1 MILFSFITPFAYC
14 QNIQDSISS
23 ETTRNHQIELRHDND
38 FLQFTDKYYTTGNFI
53 SYRWLLKN
61 KKYKKQNSIFL
72 SQEIYTPSLI
82 EETDISKFDRPYGG
96 FLAINF
102 EHTITGKDWIF
113 DFIYSFGV
121 TGEISGGEWLQN
133 LFHSTA
139 ATDSRIASWVGQIE
153 NNFTNNCYFK
163 YLKEWELHTDPFNV
177 YFAIA
182 PSAAVGIKEVYF
194 QNDILFFIGKRNSMQ
209 LTSAYHQLGV
219 LKNEFFL
226 GINAGYRYVAHNTML
241 EGNLIGDNSIFL
253 VDALNHL
260 LFMSTD
266 IHLRRGR
273 SDIKLSYKF
282 MSAETKTTESHL
294 YVSLSLARNF

>member
-1 MILFSFITPFAYC
+1 MFSLITSFVYS
-14 QNIQDSISS
+14 QKNQDSISS
-23 ETTRNHQIELRHDND
+23 ENTRNHQIELRHDND

-53 SYRWLLKN
+53 SYRWLLQDKKN
-61 KKYKKQNSIFL
+61 KTQNSLFL
-72 SQEIYTPSLI
+72 SQEVYTPSLL

-96 FLAINF
+96 YLAINF
-102 EHTITGKDWIF
+102 EHTITGQDWIF

-121 TGEISGGEWLQN
+121 TGKISGGEWLQN

-177 YFAIA
+177 YFAVA
-182 PSAAVGIKEVYF
+182 PSTAIGIKEIYF
-194 QNDILFFIGKRNSMQ
+194 QNDILFFIGKRNPT
-209 LTSAYHQLGV
+209 LHTAAYHQLGV

-226 GINAGYRYVAHNTML
+226 GINVGYRYVAHNTML
-241 EGNLIGDNSIFL
+241 EGNLIGYNSIFL
-253 VDALNHL
+253 VDPLHHL
-260 LFMSTD
+260 LLLSTD

-282 MSAETKTTESHL
+282 KSAETNTTESHL

>member
-1 MILFSFITPFAYC
+1 
-14 QNIQDSISS
+14 
-23 ETTRNHQIELRHDND
+23 
-38 FLQFTDKYYTTGNFI
+38 
-53 SYRWLLKN
+53 LLKN

-139 ATDSRIASWVGQIE
+139 ATDSRIASWIGQIE

-163 YLKEWELHTDPFNV
+163 YLREWELHTDPFNV

-182 PSAAVGIKEVYF
+182 PSAAIGIKEVYF
-194 QNDILFFIGKRNSMQ
+194 QNDILFFIGKRNSMLQ
-209 LTSAYHQLGV
+209 TSAYHQLGV

-260 LFMSTD
+260 LFLSTD

-273 SDIKLSYKF
+273 SDIKLSYKL